1 MQRVNA
7 GQLGDPSSAGKGSNV
22 VHPPQDKFTVDGVG
36 VVEGPRS
43 CITKLLPVTDK
54 ETHR

>member
-7 GQLGDPSSAGKGSNV
+7 GQLGDPSSARKGSNV

-54 ETHR
+54 ETH